1 VARARGDELLAAFE
15 QRGLTIPLRVLLDA
29 HRPIAPLLSDA
40 AAALAPMLT
49 TLGVRGLAHLLADPA
64 RTVEQ
69 IDAMSETSRGGARL
83 GADTCRTQ
91 ES

>member
-1 VARARGDELLAAFE
+1 MARARGDELLAAFE
-15 QRGLTIPLRVLLDA
+15 QRGLTTPLRVLLDA

-49 TLGVRGLAHLLADPA
+49 TLGMRDLAHLLADPA
-64 RTVEQ
+64 RTLEQ
-69 IDAMSETSRGGARL
+69 IDAMSETSRGGTRL